1 MGQNKQESTEEL
13 EYTHYS
19 RLAEKCIFRRMEQ
32 HSNEEDQ
39 SMQRRTRVA
48 REKKGGGGGVRIEI
62 QLKLIFIY
70 NAVHLQTSF

>member
-1 MGQNKQESTEEL
+1 MGQNKQKSTEEL
-13 EYTHYS
+13 EYTHYT

-48 REKKGGGGGVRIEI
+48 REGKGGGGGGGGGWIEI
-62 QLKLIFIY
+62 QFKLIFIY
-70 NAVHLQTSF
+70 S